1 MGWGKRRTPIAR
13 WTILC
18 WTSPTRF
25 PNALVWVSDNGDNNS
40 TTKLNNKRAS
50 LCNTYSGGV
59 PLENGLWAINEVAC
73 SSLTRSLAAKCIS
86 QGLYWKFW
94 KTEFDLRLGKYHK
107 QPMRTPSKTTKL
119 PKAWLNASE
128 QVLIGF
134 SFASDWLRQWRE
146 FSRPITE
153 LSKSKTKAKKEV
165 KPALWPS
172 GPSRWSS
179 FRFSSK
185 IRQGVLLLPAG
196 WDASLYQVFQAFYQ
210 AFLAVLWFLFEE
222 KKTATTEYIA
232 LSFPLFGSLAASS
245 YLGL

>member
-1 MGWGKRRTPIAR
+1 MCCVGRKYFRPSLTLCAFVQFFEEVSVSESERERWRLMNWTVDERMGWGKRRTPIAR

-18 WTSPTRF
+18 WTSRTRF
-25 PNALVWVSDNGDNNS
+25 PNALVWVSDNSDNNS

-73 SSLTRSLAAKCIS
+73 SSLTRSLAARCIS

-94 KTEFDLRLGKYHK
+94 KTELDLRLGKYHK
-107 QPMRTPSKTTKL
+107 KPMRTPSKTTKL

-134 SFASDWLRQWRE
+134 SFASDWLREWRE

-153 LSKSKTKAKKEV
+153 WSKSKTKAKKEV
-165 KPALWPS
+165 KPAL
-172 GPSRWSS
+172 
-179 FRFSSK
+179 
-185 IRQGVLLLPAG
+185 
-196 WDASLYQVFQAFYQ
+196 
-210 AFLAVLWFLFEE
+210 
-222 KKTATTEYIA
+222 
-232 LSFPLFGSLAASS
+232 
-245 YLGL
+245 

>member
-18 WTSPTRF
+18 WTSRTRF
-25 PNALVWVSDNGDNNS
+25 PNALVWVSDNSDNNS
-40 TTKLNNKRAS
+40 TKKLNNKRAS

-94 KTEFDLRLGKYHK
+94 KTELDLRLGKYHK

-134 SFASDWLRQWRE
+134 SFASNWLREWRE

-153 LSKSKTKAKKEV
+153 WSKSKTKAKKEV

-196 WDASLYQVFQAFYQ
+196 WDASLYQVIPSILPGFSCSS
-210 AFLAVLWFLFEE
+210 LIPIWR
-222 KKTATTEYIA
+222 KKK
-232 LSFPLFGSLAASS
+232 LLPLNI
-245 YLGL
+245 